1 MTSLR
6 RSGALSLWSVS
17 SPPLGSRASVPAAA
31 RGRTPI
37 MAPKRAQARAKPVAR
52 RGAAAKRAAQ
62 VTTSNVRKKARRDAC
77 TALHT
82 LAAEFAV
89 PGLSADARRQ
99 ACNTETERLARVL
112 QGRCQAPEAAA
123 RLRANN
129 DVEGVGLRDLPW
141 RQPSAGRTRRVERH
155 AATCAPCPSHHS
167 LSRDGCEQRLVR
179 ARGAMYL
186 LQGA

>member
-1 MTSLR
+1 
-6 RSGALSLWSVS
+6 
-17 SPPLGSRASVPAAA
+17 
-31 RGRTPI
+31 

-123 RLRANN
+123 RLRAAVQAFLDHGGQFEAEVVPEAAA
-129 DVEGVGLRDLPW
+129 DVGPAEAAAEAA
-141 RQPSAGRTRRVERH
+141 PSGDAEPSPVPRH
-155 AATCAPCPSHHS
+155 KLFAS
-167 LSRDGCEQRLVR
+167 E
-179 ARGAMYL
+179 
-186 LQGA
+186 